1 VGEKRMRKKYLIMMY
16 EGPIDG
22 WRTVNYSDLMSAS
35 VYDNDDGI
43 YELEDA
49 KQIYELVANY
59 IENEPLIMV
68 EILED
73 NGIEAEYK

>member
-1 VGEKRMRKKYLIMMY
+1 MRKKYLIMMY
-16 EGPIDG
+16 EGPLDG

-73 NGIEAEYK
+73 NGIETEYK

>member
-1 VGEKRMRKKYLIMMY
+1 MRKKYLIMMY